1 VINLQCSQEKGN
13 ENTKSGLW
21 LTEAENSVANPMLQK
36 FCFMQDQVA
45 QGMFELSKQMKVL
58 EFEKM
63 NLDMKISEIQG

>member
-1 VINLQCSQEKGN
+1 
-13 ENTKSGLW
+13 
-21 LTEAENSVANPMLQK
+21 
-36 FCFMQDQVA
+36 MQDQVA